1 VSFKTVPEM
10 FQLLVSEKP
19 NLKTFF
25 TKTENGW
32 EGVELKDLQNLVEDF
47 ANGLKNLGVDDF
59 DKVAIIGANSRKW
72 AISDY
77 AIAHIR
83 AVSVPVYPTLIPA
96 QSQYV
101 VAHSESKIAIV
112 QDEIQL
118 DKVYSLINDASST
131 LQTIV
136 IMDENYSGDKEH
148 VVKFADVFNM
158 KEHQHDIKEISKTV
172 TEQDLLTLIYTSG
185 TTGNPKGVML
195 NHSNICNNL
204 LSIDGLLKKAL
215 EFNPEIKPKDG
226 IERFVSFLP
235 ISHSFERVGGHYS
248 IFSQGTQI
256 YYAEMN
262 FTPEILFENIRE
274 VRPTFLTA
282 VPRIF
287 EKIHAKIMDTVSSMS
302 GSKKKLAEWSIEVG
316 LQTVPYRQAN
326 KDLPFLLGLKYKI
339 ADKLVLNKF
348 RAALGGSVRACS
360 SGGSALSKEV
370 GSFFC
375 GIGIS
380 IIEGYGLTETSPVMT
395 LGDPEFFKFGTVGKA
410 IPGVEVKIAQDGEII
425 CRGHCVMQGY
435 YKNEEAT
442 KEAIIDGWFHSGDIG
457 EFDEDGLLRITDRK
471 KSLIVTSGGKNVA
484 PQPMEVSLTSNK
496 YIEQCSVIGDDRN
509 FISALI
515 VPNKENL
522 MAWAE
527 NQGLASLDYKSLC
540 LHDQTYDHFDAIVK
554 NTMTNFSRYESV
566 RKFTLI
572 DEEWTVDNGELTP
585 KMSIKRKVV
594 AEKHKEEI
602 NAMYDSKS
610 LPKQATDEEG
620 QLFG

>member
-1 VSFKTVPEM
+1 M
-10 FQLLVSEKP
+10 
-19 NLKTFF
+19 
-25 TKTENGW
+25 
-32 EGVELKDLQNLVEDF
+32 KDEV
-47 ANGLKNLGVDDF
+47 
-59 DKVAIIGANSRKW
+59 
-72 AISDY
+72 
-77 AIAHIR
+77 
-83 AVSVPVYPTLIPA
+83 
-96 QSQYV
+96 
-101 VAHSESKIAIV
+101 
-112 QDEIQL
+112 
-118 DKVYSLINDASST
+118 
-131 LQTIV
+131 
-136 IMDENYSGDKEH
+136 
-148 VVKFADVFNM
+148 
-158 KEHQHDIKEISKTV
+158 HDIREISKSV
-172 TEQDLLTLIYTSG
+172 QPEDLLTLIYTSG

-195 NHSNICNNL
+195 SHANICNNL
-204 LSIDGLLKKAL
+204 LSIDDIIKAAMEL
-215 EFNPEIKPKDG
+215 NPELKPADG

-248 IFSQGTQI
+248 IFSQGTSI

-287 EKIHAKIMDTVSSMS
+287 EKIHAKIMDTVSEMT
-302 GSKKKLAEWSIEVG
+302 GVKKSLAEWSIGVG
-316 LQTVPYRQAN
+316 MQTVPYRQAS
-326 KDLPFLLGLKYKI
+326 KKLPFVLNLKYSI

-348 RAALGGSVRACS
+348 RAALGGKVRACS

-395 LGDPEFFKFGTVGKA
+395 IGHPDFFKFGTVGKP
-410 IPGVEVKIAQDGEII
+410 IPGVEVKIASDGEIL
-425 CRGHCVMQGY
+425 CKGHNVMQGY

-442 KEAIIDGWFHSGDIG
+442 NEAIVDGWFHSGDIG

-496 YIEQCSVIGDDRN
+496 YIEQCNVVGDDRN

-527 NQGLASLDYKSLC
+527 KEGLASLDYKSLC
-540 LHDQTYDHFDAIVK
+540 AHEQTYEMFDAIVK
-554 NTMTNFSRYESV
+554 YTMTNFSRYESI
-566 RKFTLI
+566 RKFALI
-572 DEEWTVDNGELTP
+572 ADEWTVDKGELTP

-594 AEKHKEEI
+594 IEKHKAEI
-602 NAMYDSKS
+602 EAIYNSPNIPVKTPD
-610 LPKQATDEEG
+610 DEL
-620 QLFG
+620 QLGG

>member
-1 VSFKTVPEM
+1 MSFKTVPQM
-10 FQLLVSEKP
+10 FQHLVSERP
-19 NLKTFF
+19 TLKTFY

-32 EGVELKDLQNLVEDF
+32 EGVELADLQVMVEDF
-47 ANGLKNLGVDDF
+47 ANGLKNLGINDN

-83 AVSVPVYPTLIPA
+83 AVSVPVYPTLIPT

-101 VAHSESKIAIV
+101 VEHSESKIAIV
-112 QDEIQL
+112 QDEVQL
-118 DKVYSLINDASST
+118 DKVYPLINDANSN
-131 LQTIV
+131 LNTII
-136 IMDENYSGDKEH
+136 IMDDEYSGGKDN
-148 VVKFADVFNM
+148 VINFGDVFNM
-158 KEHQHDIKEISKTV
+158 KDQVHDIRALSATV
-172 TEQDLLTLIYTSG
+172 QENDLLTLIYTSG

-195 NHSNICNNL
+195 SHANICNNL
-204 LSIDGLLKKAL
+204 LSIDVNIKAAMEL
-215 EFNPEIKPKDG
+215 NPELKPADG

-248 IFSQGTQI
+248 IFSQGTSI

-287 EKIHAKIMDTVSSMS
+287 EKIHAKILDSVASMT
-302 GSKKKLAEWSIEVG
+302 GIKKKLADWSISVG
-316 LQTVPYRQAN
+316 LQTVPYRTTN
-326 KDLPFLLGLKYKI
+326 RDLPFVLGLKYKI

-348 RAALGGSVRACS
+348 RAALGGKVRACS

-395 LGDPEFFKFGTVGKA
+395 MGHPDFFKFGTVGKA
-410 IPGVEVKIAQDGEII
+410 IPGVEVKIQPDGEIV
-425 CRGHCVMQGY
+425 CKGHNVMMGY

-442 KEAIIDGWFHSGDIG
+442 NEVIIDGWFHSGDIG

-496 YIEQCSVIGDDRN
+496 YIEQCNVVGDDRN

-522 MAWAE
+522 LAWAE
-527 NQGLASLDYKSLC
+527 EKGLSGLDYNALC
-540 LHDQTYDHFDAIVK
+540 AHELAYDLFDAIVK
-554 NTMTNFSRYESV
+554 DTMTNFSRYESV

-572 DEEWTVDNGELTP
+572 ADEWTVDRGELTP

-594 AEKHKEEI
+594 VEKHKAEI
-602 NAMYDSKS
+602 DAMYNSPNTPVTSSD
-610 LPKQATDEEG
+610 DEL
-620 QLFG
+620 QLGG

>member
-1 VSFKTVPEM
+1 MSFKTVPGM
-10 FQLLVSEKP
+10 FQTLVNERP
-19 NLKTFF
+19 NLKTFY
-25 TKTENGW
+25 TKEDNGW
-32 EGVELKDLQNLVEDF
+32 QGVELIELQKFVEDF
-47 ANGLKNLGVDDF
+47 ANGLKNLGVNEH

-101 VAHSESKIAIV
+101 VEHSESKIAIV
-112 QDEIQL
+112 QDAIQL
-118 DKVYSLINDASST
+118 DKVYSLINDANSN
-131 LQTIV
+131 LNTII
-136 IMDENYSGDKEH
+136 IMDDSYDGSKDH
-148 VVKFADVFNM
+148 VVKFSEVFNL
-158 KEHQHDIKEISKTV
+158 KDEVHDIREISKSV
-172 TEQDLLTLIYTSG
+172 QPEDLLTLIYTSG

-195 NHSNICNNL
+195 SHANICNNL
-204 LSIDGLLKKAL
+204 LSIDDIIKAAMEL
-215 EFNPEIKPKDG
+215 NPELKPADG

-248 IFSQGTQI
+248 IFSQGTSI

-287 EKIHAKIMDTVSSMS
+287 EKIHAKIMDTVSEMT
-302 GSKKKLAEWSIEVG
+302 GVKKSLAEWSIGVG
-316 LQTVPYRQAN
+316 MQTVPYRQAS
-326 KDLPFLLGLKYKI
+326 KKLPFVLNLKYSI

-348 RAALGGSVRACS
+348 RAALGGKVRACS

-395 LGDPEFFKFGTVGKA
+395 IGHPDFFKFGTVGKP
-410 IPGVEVKIAQDGEII
+410 IPGVEVKIASDGEIL
-425 CRGHCVMQGY
+425 CKGHNVMQGY

-442 KEAIIDGWFHSGDIG
+442 NEAIVDGWFHSGDIG

-496 YIEQCSVIGDDRN
+496 YIEQCNVVGDDRN

-527 NQGLASLDYKSLC
+527 KEGLASLDYKSLC
-540 LHDQTYDHFDAIVK
+540 AHEQTYEMFDAIVK
-554 NTMTNFSRYESV
+554 YTMTNFSRYESI
-566 RKFTLI
+566 RKFALI
-572 DEEWTVDNGELTP
+572 ADEWTVDKGELTP

-594 AEKHKEEI
+594 IEKHKAEI
-602 NAMYDSKS
+602 EAIYNSPNTPVKTPD
-610 LPKQATDEEG
+610 DEL
-620 QLFG
+620 QLGG

>member
-1 VSFKTVPEM
+1 MSFKTVPQM
-10 FQLLVSEKP
+10 FQHLVEERP
-19 NLKTFF
+19 NQKTFF
-25 TKTENGW
+25 TKGENGW
-32 EGVELKDLQNLVEDF
+32 DGVELIDLQKLVEDF
-47 ANGLKNLGVDDF
+47 ANGLKNLGINEH
-59 DKVAIIGANSRKW
+59 DKVAIVGANSRQW

-96 QSQYV
+96 QSRYV
-101 VAHSESKIAIV
+101 VEHSESKIAIV
-112 QDEIQL
+112 QDALQL
-118 DKVYSLINDASST
+118 DKVYPLINDANSN
-131 LQTIV
+131 LNTII
-136 IMDENYSGDKEH
+136 IMDDNYDDNKDN
-148 VVKFADVFNM
+148 VVKFSHVFKMN
-158 KEHQHDIKEISKTV
+158 KEVHDIRELSKTV
-172 TEQDLLTLIYTSG
+172 VEDDLLTLIYTSG

-195 NHSNICNNL
+195 SHANICNNL
-204 LSIDGLLKKAL
+204 LSIDSTIKAAMEL
-215 EFNPEIKPKDG
+215 NPELKPEDG

-248 IFSQGTQI
+248 IFSQGTSI

-274 VRPTFLTA
+274 VQPTFLTA

-287 EKIHAKIMDTVSSMS
+287 EKIHAKIMDTVSEMT
-302 GSKKKLAEWSIEVG
+302 GIKKSLAEWSIAVG
-316 LQTVPYRQAN
+316 MQTVPYRQAS
-326 KDLPFLLGLKYKI
+326 KQLPFMLGLKYKI

-348 RAALGGSVRACS
+348 RAALGGKVRACS

-395 LGDPEFFKFGTVGKA
+395 IGHPSFFKFGTVGKP
-410 IPGVEVKIAQDGEII
+410 IPGVEVKIAEDGEIL
-425 CRGHCVMQGY
+425 CKGHCVMQGY

-442 KEAIIDGWFHSGDIG
+442 NESIVDGWFHSGDIG

-484 PQPMEVSLTSNK
+484 PQPMEVSLTSSK
-496 YIEQCSVIGDDRN
+496 YIEQCNVVGDDRN

-522 MAWAE
+522 LAWAE
-527 NQGLASLDYKSLC
+527 KEGLASLDYKSLC
-540 LHDQTYDHFDAIVK
+540 AHDQAYDMFDAIVK
-554 NTMTNFSRYESV
+554 NTMTNFSRYESI
-566 RKFTLI
+566 RKFALI
-572 DEEWTVDNGELTP
+572 ADEWTVDRGELTP

-594 AEKHKEEI
+594 VEKHKEEI
-602 NAMYDSKS
+602 EAIYNSPNK
-610 LPKQATDEEG
+610 PKVATDDEG

>member
-1 VSFKTVPEM
+1 MSFKTVPQM
-10 FQLLVSEKP
+10 FQHLVSERP
-19 NLKTFF
+19 TLKTFY

-32 EGVELKDLQNLVEDF
+32 EGVELANLQVMVEDF
-47 ANGLKNLGVDDF
+47 ANGLKNLGINDN

-83 AVSVPVYPTLIPA
+83 AVSVPVYPTLIPT

-101 VAHSESKIAIV
+101 VEHSESKIAIV
-112 QDEIQL
+112 QDEVQL
-118 DKVYSLINDASST
+118 DKVYPLINDANSN
-131 LQTIV
+131 LNTII
-136 IMDENYSGDKEH
+136 IMDDEYNGGKENVINFG
-148 VVKFADVFNM
+148 DVFNM
-158 KEHQHDIKEISKTV
+158 KDQVHDIRALSASVQEN
-172 TEQDLLTLIYTSG
+172 DLLTLIYTSG

-195 NHSNICNNL
+195 SHANICNNL
-204 LSIDGLLKKAL
+204 LSIDVNIKAAMEL
-215 EFNPEIKPKDG
+215 NPELKPADG

-248 IFSQGTQI
+248 IFSQGTSI

-287 EKIHAKIMDTVSSMS
+287 EKIHAKILDSVASMT
-302 GSKKKLAEWSIEVG
+302 GIKKKLADWSISVG
-316 LQTVPYRQAN
+316 LQTVPYRTTN
-326 KDLPFLLGLKYKI
+326 RDLPFVLGLKYKI

-348 RAALGGSVRACS
+348 RAALGGKVRACS

-395 LGDPEFFKFGTVGKA
+395 IGHPDFFKFGTVGKA
-410 IPGVEVKIAQDGEII
+410 IPGVEVKIQPDGEIV
-425 CRGHCVMQGY
+425 CKGHNVMMGY

-442 KEAIIDGWFHSGDIG
+442 NEVIIDGWFHSGDIG

-496 YIEQCSVIGDDRN
+496 YIEQCNVVGDDRN

-522 MAWAE
+522 LAWAE
-527 NQGLASLDYKSLC
+527 EKGLSGLDYNALC
-540 LHDQTYDHFDAIVK
+540 AHELAYDLFDAIVK
-554 NTMTNFSRYESV
+554 DTMTNFSRYESV

-572 DEEWTVDNGELTP
+572 ADEWTVDRGELTP

-594 AEKHKEEI
+594 VEKHKAEI
-602 NAMYDSKS
+602 DAMYNSPNTPVTSSD
-610 LPKQATDEEG
+610 DEL
-620 QLFG
+620 QLGG

>member
-1 VSFKTVPEM
+1 MSFKTVPQM
-10 FQLLVSEKP
+10 FQHLVSERP
-19 NLKTFF
+19 TLKTFY

-32 EGVELKDLQNLVEDF
+32 EGVELADLQVMVEDF
-47 ANGLKNLGVDDF
+47 ANGLKNLGINDN

-83 AVSVPVYPTLIPA
+83 AVSVPVYPTLIPT
-96 QSQYV
+96 QSQSV
-101 VAHSESKIAIV
+101 VEHSESKIAIV
-112 QDEIQL
+112 QDEVQL
-118 DKVYSLINDASST
+118 DKVYPLINDANSN
-131 LQTIV
+131 LNTII
-136 IMDENYSGDKEH
+136 IMDDEYNGGKENVINFG
-148 VVKFADVFNM
+148 DVFNM
-158 KEHQHDIKEISKTV
+158 KDQVHDIRALSATV
-172 TEQDLLTLIYTSG
+172 QENDLLTLIYTSG

-195 NHSNICNNL
+195 SHANICNNL
-204 LSIDGLLKKAL
+204 LSIDDNIKAAMEL
-215 EFNPEIKPKDG
+215 NPELKPADG

-248 IFSQGTQI
+248 IFSQGTSI

-287 EKIHAKIMDTVSSMS
+287 EKIHAKILDSVASMT
-302 GSKKKLAEWSIEVG
+302 GIKKKLADWSISVG
-316 LQTVPYRQAN
+316 LQTVPYRTTN
-326 KDLPFLLGLKYKI
+326 RDLPFVLGLKYKI

-348 RAALGGSVRACS
+348 RAALGGKVRACS

-395 LGDPEFFKFGTVGKA
+395 MGHPDFFKFGTVGKA
-410 IPGVEVKIAQDGEII
+410 IPGVEVKIQPDGEIV
-425 CRGHCVMQGY
+425 CKGHNVMMGY

-442 KEAIIDGWFHSGDIG
+442 NEAIIDGWFHSGDIG

-496 YIEQCSVIGDDRN
+496 YIEQCNVVGDDRN

-522 MAWAE
+522 LAWAE
-527 NQGLASLDYKSLC
+527 EKGLSGLDYNALC
-540 LHDQTYDHFDAIVK
+540 AHELAYDLFDAIVK
-554 NTMTNFSRYESV
+554 DTMTNFSRYESV

-572 DEEWTVDNGELTP
+572 ADEWTVDRGELTP

-594 AEKHKEEI
+594 VEKHKAEI
-602 NAMYDSKS
+602 DAMYNSPNTPVTSSD
-610 LPKQATDEEG
+610 DEL
-620 QLFG
+620 QLGG

>member
-1 VSFKTVPEM
+1 MSFKTVPGM
-10 FQLLVSEKP
+10 FQTLVNERP
-19 NLKTFF
+19 NLKTFY
-25 TKTENGW
+25 TKEDNGW
-32 EGVELKDLQNLVEDF
+32 QGVELIELQKFVEDF
-47 ANGLKNLGVDDF
+47 ANGLKNLGVNEH

-101 VAHSESKIAIV
+101 VEHSESKIAIV
-112 QDEIQL
+112 QDAIQL
-118 DKVYSLINDASST
+118 DKVYSLINDANSN
-131 LQTIV
+131 LNTII
-136 IMDENYSGDKEH
+136 IMDDSYDGGKDH
-148 VVKFADVFNM
+148 VVKFSEVFNL
-158 KEHQHDIKEISKTV
+158 KDEVHDIRDISKSV
-172 TEQDLLTLIYTSG
+172 QPEDLLTLIYTSG

-195 NHSNICNNL
+195 SHANICNNL
-204 LSIDGLLKKAL
+204 LSIDDIIKAAMEL
-215 EFNPEIKPKDG
+215 NPELKPADG

-248 IFSQGTQI
+248 IFSQGTSI

-287 EKIHAKIMDTVSSMS
+287 EKIHAKIMDTVSEMT
-302 GSKKKLAEWSIEVG
+302 GVKKSLAEWSIGVG
-316 LQTVPYRQAN
+316 MQTVPYRQAS
-326 KDLPFLLGLKYKI
+326 KKLPFVLNLKYSI

-348 RAALGGSVRACS
+348 RAALGGKVRACS

-395 LGDPEFFKFGTVGKA
+395 IGHPDFFKFGTVGKP
-410 IPGVEVKIAQDGEII
+410 IPGVEVKIASDGEIL
-425 CRGHCVMQGY
+425 CKGHNVMQGY

-442 KEAIIDGWFHSGDIG
+442 NEAIVDGWFHSGDIG

-496 YIEQCSVIGDDRN
+496 YIEQCNVVGDDRN

-527 NQGLASLDYKSLC
+527 KEGLASLDYKSLC
-540 LHDQTYDHFDAIVK
+540 AHEQTYEMFDAIVK
-554 NTMTNFSRYESV
+554 YTMTNFSRYESI
-566 RKFTLI
+566 RKFALI
-572 DEEWTVDNGELTP
+572 ADEWTVDKGELTP

-594 AEKHKEEI
+594 IEKHKAEI
-602 NAMYDSKS
+602 EAIYNSPNIPVKTPD
-610 LPKQATDEEG
+610 DEL
-620 QLFG
+620 QLGG

>member
-1 VSFKTVPEM
+1 MSFKTVPQM
-10 FQLLVSEKP
+10 FQHLVSERP
-19 NLKTFF
+19 TLKTFY

-32 EGVELKDLQNLVEDF
+32 EGVELADLQVMVEDF
-47 ANGLKNLGVDDF
+47 ANGLKNLGINDN

-83 AVSVPVYPTLIPA
+83 AVSVPVYPTLIPT

-101 VAHSESKIAIV
+101 VEHSESKIAIV
-112 QDEIQL
+112 QDEVQL
-118 DKVYSLINDASST
+118 DKVYPLINDANSN
-131 LQTIV
+131 LNTII
-136 IMDENYSGDKEH
+136 IMDNEYSGGKEN
-148 VVKFADVFNM
+148 VINFGDVFNM
-158 KEHQHDIKEISKTV
+158 KDQVHDIRALSATV
-172 TEQDLLTLIYTSG
+172 QENDLLTLIYTSG

-195 NHSNICNNL
+195 SHANICNNL
-204 LSIDGLLKKAL
+204 LSIDVNIKAAMEL
-215 EFNPEIKPKDG
+215 NPELKPADG

-248 IFSQGTQI
+248 IFSQGTSI

-287 EKIHAKIMDTVSSMS
+287 EKIHAKILDSVASMT
-302 GSKKKLAEWSIEVG
+302 GIKKKLADWSISVG
-316 LQTVPYRQAN
+316 LQTVPYRTTN
-326 KDLPFLLGLKYKI
+326 RDLPFVLGLKYKI

-348 RAALGGSVRACS
+348 RAALGGKVRACS

-395 LGDPEFFKFGTVGKA
+395 IGHPDFFKFGTVGKA
-410 IPGVEVKIAQDGEII
+410 IPGVEVKIQPDGEIV
-425 CRGHCVMQGY
+425 CKGHNVMMGY

-442 KEAIIDGWFHSGDIG
+442 NEAIIDGWFHSGDIG

-496 YIEQCSVIGDDRN
+496 YIEQCNVVGDDRN

-522 MAWAE
+522 LAWAE
-527 NQGLASLDYKSLC
+527 EKGLSGLDYNALC
-540 LHDQTYDHFDAIVK
+540 AHELAYDLFDAIVK
-554 NTMTNFSRYESV
+554 DTMTNFSRYESV

-572 DEEWTVDNGELTP
+572 ADEWTVDRGELTP

-594 AEKHKEEI
+594 VEKHKAEI
-602 NAMYDSKS
+602 DAMYNSPNTPVTSSD
-610 LPKQATDEEG
+610 DEL
-620 QLFG
+620 QLGG

>member
-1 VSFKTVPEM
+1 VSFKTVPGM
-10 FQLLVSEKP
+10 FQTLVNERP
-19 NLKTFF
+19 NLKTFY
-25 TKTENGW
+25 TKEDNGW
-32 EGVELKDLQNLVEDF
+32 QGVELIELQKFVEDF
-47 ANGLKNLGVDDF
+47 ANGLKNLGVNEH

-101 VAHSESKIAIV
+101 VEHSESKIAIV
-112 QDEIQL
+112 QDAIQL
-118 DKVYSLINDASST
+118 DKVYSLINDANSN
-131 LQTIV
+131 LNTII
-136 IMDENYSGDKEH
+136 IMDDSYDGGKNH
-148 VVKFADVFNM
+148 VVKFSEVFNL
-158 KEHQHDIKEISKTV
+158 KDEVHDIREISKSV
-172 TEQDLLTLIYTSG
+172 QPEDLLTLIYTSG

-195 NHSNICNNL
+195 SHANICNNL
-204 LSIDGLLKKAL
+204 LSIDDIIKAAMEL
-215 EFNPEIKPKDG
+215 NPELKPADG

-248 IFSQGTQI
+248 IFSQGTSI

-287 EKIHAKIMDTVSSMS
+287 EKIHAKIMDTVSEMT
-302 GSKKKLAEWSIEVG
+302 GVKKSLAEWSIGVG
-316 LQTVPYRQAN
+316 MQTVPYRQAS
-326 KDLPFLLGLKYKI
+326 KKLPFVLNLKYSI

-348 RAALGGSVRACS
+348 RAALGGKVRACS

-395 LGDPEFFKFGTVGKA
+395 IGHPDFFKFGTVGKP
-410 IPGVEVKIAQDGEII
+410 IPGVEVKIASDGEIL
-425 CRGHCVMQGY
+425 CKGHNVMQGY

-442 KEAIIDGWFHSGDIG
+442 NEAIVDGWFHSGDIG
-457 EFDEDGLLRITDRK
+457 EFDKDGLLRITDRK

-496 YIEQCSVIGDDRN
+496 YIEQCNVVGDDRN

-527 NQGLASLDYKSLC
+527 KEGLASLDYKSLC
-540 LHDQTYDHFDAIVK
+540 AHEQTYEMFDAIVK
-554 NTMTNFSRYESV
+554 YTMTNFSRYESI
-566 RKFTLI
+566 RKFALI
-572 DEEWTVDNGELTP
+572 ADEWTVDKGELTP

-594 AEKHKEEI
+594 IEKHKAEI
-602 NAMYDSKS
+602 EAIYNSPNTPVKTPD
-610 LPKQATDEEG
+610 DEL
-620 QLFG
+620 QLGG

>member
-1 VSFKTVPEM
+1 MSFKTVPQM
-10 FQLLVSEKP
+10 FQHLVSERP
-19 NLKTFF
+19 TLKTFY

-32 EGVELKDLQNLVEDF
+32 EGVKLADLQVMVEDF
-47 ANGLKNLGVDDF
+47 ANGLKNLGINDN

-83 AVSVPVYPTLIPA
+83 AVSVPVYPTLIPT

-101 VAHSESKIAIV
+101 VEHSESKIAIV
-112 QDEIQL
+112 QDEVQL
-118 DKVYSLINDASST
+118 DKVYPLINDANSN
-131 LQTIV
+131 LNTII
-136 IMDENYSGDKEH
+136 IMDDEYNGGKENVINFG
-148 VVKFADVFNM
+148 DVFNM
-158 KEHQHDIKEISKTV
+158 KDQVHDIRALSATV
-172 TEQDLLTLIYTSG
+172 QENDLLTLIYTSG

-195 NHSNICNNL
+195 SHANICNNL
-204 LSIDGLLKKAL
+204 LSIDDNIKAAMEL
-215 EFNPEIKPKDG
+215 NPELKPADG

-235 ISHSFERVGGHYS
+235 ISHSFERVGGHYA
-248 IFSQGTQI
+248 IFSQGTSI

-287 EKIHAKIMDTVSSMS
+287 EKIHAKILDSVASMT
-302 GSKKKLAEWSIEVG
+302 GIKKKLADWSISVG
-316 LQTVPYRQAN
+316 LQTVPYRTTN
-326 KDLPFLLGLKYKI
+326 RDLPFVLGLKYKI

-348 RAALGGSVRACS
+348 RAALGGKVRACS

-395 LGDPEFFKFGTVGKA
+395 MGHPDFFKFGTVGKA
-410 IPGVEVKIAQDGEII
+410 IPGVEVKIQPDGEIV
-425 CRGHCVMQGY
+425 CKGHNVMMGY

-442 KEAIIDGWFHSGDIG
+442 NEAIIDGWFHSGDIG

-496 YIEQCSVIGDDRN
+496 YIEQCNVVGDDRN

-522 MAWAE
+522 LAWAE
-527 NQGLASLDYKSLC
+527 EKGLSGLDYNALC
-540 LHDQTYDHFDAIVK
+540 AHELAYDLFDAIVK
-554 NTMTNFSRYESV
+554 DTMTNFSRYESV
-566 RKFTLI
+566 RKFTI
-572 DEEWTVDNGELTP
+572 IADEWTVDRGELTP

-594 AEKHKEEI
+594 VEKHKAEI
-602 NAMYDSKS
+602 DAMYNSPNTPVTSSD
-610 LPKQATDEEG
+610 DEL
-620 QLFG
+620 QLGG

>member
-1 VSFKTVPEM
+1 MSFKTVPGM
-10 FQLLVSEKP
+10 FQTLVNERP
-19 NLKTFF
+19 NLKTFY
-25 TKTENGW
+25 TKEDNGW
-32 EGVELKDLQNLVEDF
+32 QGVELIELQKFVEDF
-47 ANGLKNLGVDDF
+47 ANGLKNLGVNEH

-101 VAHSESKIAIV
+101 VEHSESKIAIV
-112 QDEIQL
+112 QDAIQL
-118 DKVYSLINDASST
+118 DKVYSLINDANSN
-131 LQTIV
+131 LNTII
-136 IMDENYSGDKEH
+136 IMDDSYDGGKDH
-148 VVKFADVFNM
+148 VVKFSEVFNL
-158 KEHQHDIKEISKTV
+158 KDEVHDIREISKSV
-172 TEQDLLTLIYTSG
+172 QPEDLLTLIYTSG

-195 NHSNICNNL
+195 SHANICNNL
-204 LSIDGLLKKAL
+204 LSIDDIIKAAMEL
-215 EFNPEIKPKDG
+215 NPELKPADG

-248 IFSQGTQI
+248 IFSQGTSI

-287 EKIHAKIMDTVSSMS
+287 EKIHAKIMDTVSEMT
-302 GSKKKLAEWSIEVG
+302 GVKKSLAEWSIGVG
-316 LQTVPYRQAN
+316 MQTVPYRQAS
-326 KDLPFLLGLKYKI
+326 KKLPFVLNLKYSI

-348 RAALGGSVRACS
+348 RAALGGKVRACS

-395 LGDPEFFKFGTVGKA
+395 IGHPDFFKFGTVGKP
-410 IPGVEVKIAQDGEII
+410 IPGVEVKIASDGEIL
-425 CRGHCVMQGY
+425 CKGHNVMQGY

-442 KEAIIDGWFHSGDIG
+442 NEAIVDGWFHSGDIG

-496 YIEQCSVIGDDRN
+496 YIEQCNVVGDDRN

-527 NQGLASLDYKSLC
+527 KEGLASLDYKSLC
-540 LHDQTYDHFDAIVK
+540 AHEQTYEMFDAIVK
-554 NTMTNFSRYESV
+554 YTMTNFSRYESI
-566 RKFTLI
+566 RKFALI
-572 DEEWTVDNGELTP
+572 ADEWTVDKGELTP

-594 AEKHKEEI
+594 IEKHKAEI
-602 NAMYDSKS
+602 EAIYNSPNTPVKTPD
-610 LPKQATDEEG
+610 DEL
-620 QLFG
+620 QLGG